1 MNVAARGPAGAL
13 GRGPAGSR
21 RRAARPFEY
30 GRRASMASLRIG
42 EPPRSRA
49 RGPQGPFVQVL
60 NCPPKRVRSRTR
72 LPALHLPGPRPQ
84 VPRRLKTLRLPESPR
99 LEGRRSPPCREVGGD
114 QFQLVPRHGRQSGG
128 WPVPHLRRGP
138 DQVGRRVVGDLRPS
152 GGRSRPVRR
161 WQVALLSPESEPP
174 MARQSRPGT

>member
-13 GRGPAGSR
+13 GRGPARSR

-60 NCPPKRVRSRTR
+60 NCPPKRVRSKPTCASRLQPTGITLAPNPDPSHNECGTSTKSHKNTICHGRIWRTSTDCISGCLR
-72 LPALHLPGPRPQ
+72 AVRSLDPAAQHPRPANGQ
-84 VPRRLKTLRLPESPR
+84 RARALPLPFDKFGGGTHYGLRE
-99 LEGRRSPPCREVGGD
+99 LEDRK
-114 QFQLVPRHGRQSGG
+114 
-128 WPVPHLRRGP
+128 
-138 DQVGRRVVGDLRPS
+138 
-152 GGRSRPVRR
+152 GGR
-161 WQVALLSPESEPP
+161 
-174 MARQSRPGT
+174 

>member
-60 NCPPKRVRSRTR
+60 NCPPKRVRSTPPLVSSIENR
-72 LPALHLPGPRPQ
+72 LDRDVADTPG
-84 VPRRLKTLRLPESPR
+84 E
-99 LEGRRSPPCREVGGD
+99 
-114 QFQLVPRHGRQSGG
+114 QSA
-128 WPVPHLRRGP
+128 WTAIL
-138 DQVGRRVVGDLRPS
+138 
-152 GGRSRPVRR
+152 
-161 WQVALLSPESEPP
+161 
-174 MARQSRPGT
+174 AR